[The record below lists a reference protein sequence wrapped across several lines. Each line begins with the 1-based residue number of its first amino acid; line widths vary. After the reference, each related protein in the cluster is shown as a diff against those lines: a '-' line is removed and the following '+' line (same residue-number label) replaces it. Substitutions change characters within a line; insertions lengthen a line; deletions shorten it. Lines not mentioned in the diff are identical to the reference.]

1 MLISR
6 SHTALPSRYDKIKN
20 WFSNNRQKD
29 AAEFRVS
36 NPHSQAKYD
45 LAATLVP
52 ITCEGRE
59 LRMRPSAM
67 AACPE
72 ADWTDDF
79 FYEVVLIHDFRLL
92 VRERNESLRLDA
104 ASVMLDMKT

>member
-1 MLISR
+1 ML
-6 SHTALPSRYDKIKN
+6 SRYDKIKN

-29 AAEFRVS
+29 AAEFRV
-36 NPHSQAKYD
+36 NHPRAKYD
-45 LAATLVP
+45 LAATLVA

-59 LRMRPSAM
+59 LRMRPSAL

-72 ADWTDDF
+72 VDWTDSF

-92 VRERNESLRLDA
+92 VKERNARLTLDT
-104 ASVMLDMKT
+104 ASVMLDMKACT